1 MNNVPFNFTA
11 PTNVPAGFV
20 YDKTKPT
27 YYTEMLSFQILR
39 FLGVASYAG
48 AYLSVNT
55 DSDTAA
61 DMTAFDNYLLEFH
74 NWVLDCAGK
83 LSAHLTAKSG
93 SRGALALA
101 AAPQL
106 TLASGASLAV
116 LPPALFV
123 KLGTSVIND
132 ITEAITMFRADMREA
147 DFVRLFDRAF
157 FKQSWF
163 GDAVDAPY
171 LEGITGIK
179 RQLSIE
185 HGGLNDMS
193 LGDLLQLALTG
204 YDESLRTDDFTPQQE
219 GIVDVLLKNKGENL
233 IKLLCQIVLDKG
245 LSLESVTFD
254 TETGKA

>member
-1 MNNVPFNFTA
+1 MNNIAFNFSD
-11 PTNVPAGFV
+11 PTNVPAGFS

-27 YYTEMLSFQILR
+27 YYTEMLSYEIMR
-39 FLGVASYAG
+39 FLAAASAAG
-48 AYLSVNT
+48 AYMSVSA
-55 DSDTAA
+55 DSDTTA
-61 DMTAFDNYLLEFH
+61 DMTAFDNYLSEFH
-74 NWVLDCAGK
+74 TWVLDCASK

-93 SRGALALA
+93 SRGALALT

-106 TLASGASLAV
+106 ALASGASLAV
-116 LPPALFV
+116 LPPALLV

-132 ITEAITMFRADMREA
+132 ITEAVTTFRADMREA

-157 FKQSWF
+157 FEQSWF
-163 GDAVDAPY
+163 GDAVDSPY
-171 LEGITGIK
+171 LEGIRK
-179 RQLSIE
+179 QLSIE
-185 HGGLNDMS
+185 HGELSGMS

-204 YDESLRTDDFTPQQE
+204 HDESRRTDDFEPPQE

-245 LSLESVTFD
+245 LSLESITFD